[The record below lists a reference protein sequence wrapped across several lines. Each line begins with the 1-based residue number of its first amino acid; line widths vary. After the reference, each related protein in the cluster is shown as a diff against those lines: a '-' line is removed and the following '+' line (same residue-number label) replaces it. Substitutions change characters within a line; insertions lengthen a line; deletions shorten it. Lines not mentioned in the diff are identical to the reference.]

1 MKKLMF
7 VDDMPHAGHRD
18 ALARLCGLTVERFED
33 TFEYGVLFTRV
44 IPWEIDGAIFK
55 VGHLLKESAH
65 PILVLVGAKV
75 HAAFG
80 VEEQPIFEPFMLGEE
95 IATEPVNG
103 QVDLIPQVRM
113 IIKIPAAEDT
123 KFLKDAKMRRKAKQI
138 LGDLVAM
145 HRTPVSDVDAERC
158 CKVVRSIGDDNI
170 SFWTR
175 KVLTEIEG
183 NLKAGKLVDKYDLG
197 QLMGCYAKDVEFLT
211 SKETL

>member
-7 VDDMPHAGHRD
+7 VDDMPHPGHRET
-18 ALARLCGLTVERFED
+18 LATLCGLTVERFDE

-44 IPWEIDGAIFK
+44 IPWEIEGAIFK

-65 PILVLVGAKV
+65 PILVLVGPKV

-80 VEEQPIFEPFMLGEE
+80 VEEQPVFEPFMLGEE
-95 IATEPVNG
+95 IEG
-103 QVDLIPQVRM
+103 QIGVIPQVRM
-113 IIKIPAAEDT
+113 ILKIPAAEDT
-123 KFLKDAKMRRKAKQI
+123 RFKKDPKLRQRAKQI
-138 LGDLVAM
+138 LADLVTL
-145 HRTPVSDVDAERC
+145 HRTPVAAIDAERC
-158 CKVVRSIGDDNI
+158 CKVVRTIGDDNI

-197 QLMGCYAKDVEFLT
+197 QLMGCYAKDVTF
-211 SKETL
+211 KEKL